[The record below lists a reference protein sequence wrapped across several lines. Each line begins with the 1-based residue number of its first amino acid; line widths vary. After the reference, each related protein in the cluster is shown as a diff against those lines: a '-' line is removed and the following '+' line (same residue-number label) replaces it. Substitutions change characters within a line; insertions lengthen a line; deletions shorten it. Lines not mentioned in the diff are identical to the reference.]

1 MEQPGVQRAFVV
13 EGTDN
18 LVGLR
23 SGVAIVGDNWWLVN
37 QARENVLQVEW
48 AEGETASQSSE
59 GFQAEANRLFEESP
73 AMSLRSDGDVE
84 SALDGASH
92 RIQADY
98 MYPFLAHAPLEP
110 QNCTARFMDGRLE
123 LWAPTQTPQSG
134 RALTAEVLG
143 ISEDDITLHLLRM
156 GGGFGRRLRNDYVV
170 EAAWIA
176 REMGVPVKV
185 LWTREDDMT
194 RSFYRP
200 AGFHRLEG
208 GVDDA
213 GRVVAWRNHFVSFG
227 SGERFAS
234 SSSVSNSEF
243 PAGAVPNLEM
253 GASLMPLGVPTGPLR
268 APGSNGLAFVYQ
280 SFIDELAHAAG
291 ADPVQFRLDLLD
303 AAGSDTAMDASRM
316 RGVLERVAELSEWGR
331 TDLPRGTGMGVA
343 FHFSHRG
350 YVAEVVRANVSRAG
364 DVSVD
369 KVWAVCDFG
378 RHIINPLNA
387 ENNIQGAVIEGL
399 SHAMGQELVVE
410 GGAIRQTNFDQ
421 YPMMRVDEVPEI
433 EVHYIESDN
442 APSGLGEPPLPPLIP
457 ALCGA
462 IYAAT
467 GTRVR
472 TLPLSKHDLSWS

>member
-1 MEQPGVQRAFVV
+1 
-13 EGTDN
+13 
-18 LVGLR
+18 
-23 SGVAIVGDNWWLVN
+23 
-37 QARENVLQVEW
+37 
-48 AEGETASQSSE
+48 
-59 GFQAEANRLFEESP
+59 
-73 AMSLRSDGDVE
+73 
-84 SALDGASH
+84 
-92 RIQADY
+92 
-98 MYPFLAHAPLEP
+98 
-110 QNCTARFMDGRLE
+110 
-123 LWAPTQTPQSG
+123 
-134 RALTAEVLG
+134 
-143 ISEDDITLHLLRM
+143 
-156 GGGFGRRLRNDYVV
+156 
-170 EAAWIA
+170 
-176 REMGVPVKV
+176 
-185 LWTREDDMT
+185 MT

-213 GRVVAWRNHFVSFG
+213 GRLVAWRNHFVSFG
-227 SGERFAS
+227 AGERFAS
-234 SSSVSNSEF
+234 SSSVSDSEF

-303 AAGSDTAMDASRM
+303 AAGPDTAMDASRM

-331 TDLPRGTGMGVA
+331 ADLPRGTGMGVA

-442 APSGLGEPPLPPLIP
+442 EPSGLGEPPLPPLIP

-472 TLPLSKHDLSWS
+472 SLPLSKHDLSWS